1 MTVCEHDLF
10 TAHGAAWA
18 RSVKA
23 DTVIIIN
30 QLELMDDDKLA
41 LDSLASSVP
50 LGGRVILLL
59 SAQQNLYGSLDLAL
73 SRRRRYSTE
82 SVTALLRAVGLK
94 MVEQRGTGKLL
105 VLGWF
110 LESKVCRRQFF
121 ASKSVAWVDILS
133 PCMKYLDR
141 WLPWNGLSLL
151 VVARKAAP

>member
-1 MTVCEHDLF
+1 MAEAPRYQQAVAREIEPFLGTRVLEAGAGIGNLAKHISLDKELILAEPTTEFRLQLAGAIAYRDNVTVCEHDLF

-23 DTVIIIN
+23 DTVISIN

-73 SRRRRYSTE
+73 IGDAD
-82 SVTALLRAVGLK
+82 TALN
-94 MVEQRGTGKLL
+94 
-105 VLGWF
+105 
-110 LESKVCRRQFF
+110 
-121 ASKSVAWVDILS
+121 
-133 PCMKYLDR
+133 P
-141 WLPWNGLSLL
+141 
-151 VVARKAAP
+151 